1 MRSMKHALPIAFV
14 ALAMSACGTLAPAYK
29 RPAAPVPQ
37 TWPQGAAYPAASGP
51 ETAAPPDWR
60 ATFTDARLQA
70 LIATALRENRSL
82 RAAVADVAA
91 ARAQYDVQRASL
103 LPTVNA
109 SGQATYARSPVPSP
123 SGGLAGQESHGF
135 TAGLG
140 VSAYELDLFG
150 RQRSLSNA
158 AFEQYLATDEGR
170 RAAQL
175 AVVSEVASDY
185 IALAADRALL
195 QLAIQTQGSGQES
208 LDLTQRRFQEG
219 VSSELDVRQAQTVVE
234 QARADVARYTA
245 AAARDK
251 NALDLAVGA
260 SVDDAQTAQTME
272 EVFAGLAEVP
282 AGLKSDILLLRPD
295 VLQAEHQLR
304 AANANI
310 GAARA
315 AFFPSI
321 TLTGAVGQA
330 STSLT
335 GLFSSGVSTWSFIP
349 AINLPIFDAGRNR
362 ANLRL
367 TEAQRDAAVAQY
379 EGAIQ
384 TAFRETAD
392 ALADRAGTQRQLA
405 AQQALV
411 EASEAAFR
419 LATARYQRGVD
430 PYLTTLESQ
439 RQLYLVEQ
447 ALILVELARAQN
459 TVALYRSLGGQ

>member
-1 MRSMKHALPIAFV
+1 MRTALIALT
-14 ALAMSACGTLAPAYK
+14 ALSLSACGTLAPHYE
-29 RPAAPVPQ
+29 RPAAPVPA
-37 TWPQGAAYPAASGP
+37 TWPQGQAYPAASGP

-60 ATFTDARLQA
+60 ATFTDARLQG
-70 LIATALRENRSL
+70 LIQTALGENRSL

-91 ARAQYDVQRASL
+91 ARAQYDVQRSSL
-103 LPTVNA
+103 LPTVSA
-109 SGQATYARSPVPSP
+109 TGQATYARAPVPDAT
-123 SGGLAGQESHGF
+123 GKLVGQESHGF
-135 TAGLG
+135 TAGVG

-175 AVVSEVASDY
+175 AVISEVANDY

-195 QLAIQTQGSGQES
+195 QIAVQTQGAGQES
-208 LDLTQRRFQEG
+208 LDLTQHRFQEG
-219 VSSELDVRQAQTVVE
+219 VSSELDVRQAQTIVE

-251 NALDLAVGA
+251 NALELAVGA
-260 SVDDAQTAQTME
+260 PVDDASTVQTME

-321 TLTGAVGQA
+321 TLTGGVGQA
-330 STSLT
+330 SSSLG
-335 GLFSSGVSTWSFIP
+335 GLFSNGVSTWSFIP
-349 AINLPIFDAGRNR
+349 AISLPIFDAGRNS

-367 TEAQRDAAVAQY
+367 TKAQRDAAVAQY

-384 TAFRETAD
+384 TAFREVAD
-392 ALADRAGTQRQLA
+392 ALADRAGTERQLEA
-405 AQQALV
+405 ERALV
-411 EASEAAFR
+411 EASAGALR
-419 LATARYQRGVD
+419 LATARYQRGTD

-439 RQLYLVEQ
+439 RQLYVVEQ
-447 ALILVELARAQN
+447 GLVLVELARAQN